1 MRRDPLSSHYALGMK
16 VLFVC
21 TGNLCRSPMAE
32 VLLKDEL
39 RRRGRTDVEVASA
52 GTWGMDGSPATPEAV
67 ETVGELDIDLGKHR
81 ARSLDVDEVRS
92 FDIVVAMTSV
102 HVREI
107 IQMVPD
113 AGPKV
118 VLLKQLRG
126 TEVAPLAVNAS
137 DAERI
142 QALLGGRRPA
152 SVRAHDVD
160 DPMGM
165 PLGTYRR
172 SMTELLDGVERLT
185 DLLCGPRP
193 DAPSST

>member
-1 MRRDPLSSHYALGMK
+1 
-16 VLFVC
+16 
-21 TGNLCRSPMAE
+21 MAE
-32 VLLKDEL
+32 VLLQDEL

-52 GTWGMDGSPATPEAV
+52 GTWGMDGRPPTPEAV
-67 ETVGELDIDLGKHR
+67 EAVRELDIDLDNHR
-81 ARSLDVDEVRS
+81 ARSLDVDEVRA

-118 VLLKQLRG
+118 VLLKQLRD
-126 TEVAPLAVNAS
+126 TEVAPLAADAS
-137 DAERI
+137 DAERVR
-142 QALLGGRRPA
+142 ALLGGRRPT
-152 SVRAHDVD
+152 SVRAHDLD

-172 SMTELLDGVERLT
+172 TVTELLDGVERLA
-185 DLLCGPRP
+185 DLICGPGRIPPRP
-193 DAPSST
+193 PD